1 MKTRIF
7 TTLLLCSAGL
17 LGAAAPLHAQDDT
30 PPSAAAVSNDPPSA
44 FPDDKDSAPAA
55 EAALQ
60 PGKDS
65 AVAALPPTIDAAAK
79 PNVDDADGIAATVN
93 DESISDYELR
103 QRVALFVATSG
114 LNPTPEDMKRI
125 RTQMLGKMEDEKIQ
139 LQEAVKKHITVSPV
153 EVDKNINGLLA
164 QNHLTIEQLRT
175 ILVGAGA
182 SELAL
187 RSQITAQIAW
197 QKTVQEEYSDRVN
210 ISPAQVDAEFQRFA
224 DGANKPHFL
233 VGEIFLP
240 VSNPEKDSAV
250 LSDAQNI
257 ENQIT
262 AGAQFQAI
270 AHQFSQNPA
279 AAQGGSIGWV
289 HEGQLAPELNA
300 ALIKMT
306 PGTVSPPVRSAG
318 GYYILQLQGR
328 QEPVGTKIAE
338 VSTGASNPD
347 GTLPLARMLLPL
359 GVNPPKELL
368 DAGMQGANNIRNSF
382 TSCTN
387 LKAMSEKM
395 RGTVYMDLGNTKPG
409 DLSPEIQKA
418 LAQTHPGEVATPI
431 LSAAGIELIAR
442 CDKKVEVQTA
452 YVVPTREQV
461 EEELFNQQISALAQR
476 YMRDLKRDADVEVR

>member
-1 MKTRIF
+1 LKTRIF

-17 LGAAAPLHAQDDT
+17 LGASLPLRAQDDT
-30 PPSAAAVSNDPPSA
+30 PPSAAAAPTDAPSL
-44 FPDDKDSAPAA
+44 FPDDKDSAPVPK
-55 EAALQ
+55 AALQ
-60 PGKDS
+60 PGKDV
-65 AVAALPPTIDAAAK
+65 AVATPPPTIDAAAK

-103 QRVALFVATSG
+103 QRVALFIATSG
-114 LNPTPEDMKRI
+114 LNPSPEDMKRI
-125 RTQMLGKMEDEKIQ
+125 RTQMLAKMEDEKIQ

-175 ILVGAGA
+175 ILIGAGA

-210 ISPAQVDAEFQRFA
+210 ISPAQVDAEFQRYA

-240 VSNPEKDSAV
+240 VSTPEKDSAV
-250 LSDAQNI
+250 LTDAQNI
-257 ENQIT
+257 ESQISS
-262 AGAQFQAI
+262 GAQFQAV

-279 AAQGGSIGWV
+279 AASGGSIGWV

-300 ALIKMT
+300 ALVKMT
-306 PGTVSPPVRSAG
+306 PNTVSPPIRSAG

-338 VSTGASNPD
+338 ISTGASNPD

-359 GVNPPKELL
+359 GADPSKELL
-368 DAGMQGANNIRNSF
+368 DAGMQGANNIRAAFSG
-382 TSCTN
+382 CAN

-395 RGTVYMDLGNTKPG
+395 KGTVYMDLGNMKPA
-409 DLSPEIQKA
+409 DLSPDIQKA
-418 LAQTHPGEVATPI
+418 LAQTHPGEVAQPL

-461 EEELFNQQISALAQR
+461 EAELFDQQISALAQR